1 MGVFSGPEINEDGLV
16 LALDAANTK
25 SYGGSGTTWTDLSG
39 KGNNVTLT
47 GATYNSSNSGVFV
60 FDGGNDYVREDT
72 VLDTFTA
79 TTDPWSVECWFNTDV
94 NPSVFECMIGIN
106 YTGVSDAENTL
117 LLGVRDDGGTCK
129 LAFYYRHLEIGNF
142 GTVTVGQ
149 WHHVVATHTSG
160 SLKVYLDGTQIA
172 SNSNTVNRT
181 LNTCAFFIGAEL
193 DGTSS
198 LGNYFDGKISNVRMY
213 SKTLSAAEVTQNFNA
228 HRGRFGL

>member
-1 MGVFSGPEINEDGLV
+1 MAITYNPKIITDNLV
-16 LALDAANTK
+16 LCLDAANTK

-60 FDGGNDYVREDT
+60 FDGTNDYLREDT
-72 VLDTFTA
+72 VLDTFTS

-94 NPSVFECMIGIN
+94 NPVIVKCMIGIN
-106 YTGVSDAENTL
+106 YNNGAENTL
-117 LLGVRDDGGTCK
+117 LLGVVDNSGCK
-129 LAFYYRHLEIGNF
+129 LNVYYRNAEISPNT
-142 GTVTVGQ
+142 TVTVGQ

-172 SNSNTVNRT
+172 SNSNTVNQS
-181 LNTCAFFIGAEL
+181 LDDCAFLIGAEL
-193 DGTSS
+193 DSGNS

-213 SKTLSAAEVTQNFNA
+213 SKTLTAEEVKQNFNA
-228 HRGRFGL
+228 LRGRYGI